1 MSPKYAS
8 TPLGQAMGANKSGTK
23 RRKRVLLLLAGLSP
37 IPLVGFVLAANVNIN
52 GGDGTNDVV
61 EFGQGSAS
69 ATACDTTMTT
79 TLNTTYNG
87 TSFMLTTIVLSNVDT
102 TSSGCLNKAITV
114 SPANASSALA
124 SAVVT
129 PTATPGSA
137 SGTFTLN
144 PSPSVTA
151 SAITKILIQTQ

>member
-1 MSPKYAS
+1 MSPSYAN
-8 TPLGQAMGANKSGTK
+8 TPLGNSIGGNKTVNKG
-23 RRKRVLLLLAGLSP
+23 RKKVLLVLAGLSP
-37 IPLVGFVLAANVNIN
+37 IPLVGFVLATNVTIN
-52 GGDGTNDVV
+52 GGNGTNDVV

-102 TSSGCLNKAITV
+102 TSAGCLNKAITV

-124 SAVVT
+124 SAVIT
-129 PTATPGSA
+129 PTATPGSTA
-137 SGTFTLN
+137 ATFTLT

>member
-1 MSPKYAS
+1 
-8 TPLGQAMGANKSGTK
+8 MGANKSGTK
-23 RRKRVLLLLAGLSP
+23 RRKKVLLLLSGLSP
-37 IPLVGFVLAANVNIN
+37 IPLVGFVLAANVTIN
-52 GGDGTNDVV
+52 GGNGANDVV

-87 TSFMLTTIVLSNVDT
+87 TSFMLTTIVLSNIDT

-124 SAVVT
+124 SAVIT
-129 PTATPGSA
+129 PTATPGSTA
-137 SGTFTLN
+137 ATFTLT
-144 PSPSVTA
+144 PLPSVTA